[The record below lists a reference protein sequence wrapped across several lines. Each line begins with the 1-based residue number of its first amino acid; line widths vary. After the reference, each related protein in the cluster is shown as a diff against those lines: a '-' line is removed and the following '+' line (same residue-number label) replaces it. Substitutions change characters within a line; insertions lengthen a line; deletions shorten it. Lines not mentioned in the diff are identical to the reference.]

1 MNYYYKVFVV
11 FEDKKLL
18 KTIIKTNNIGR
29 SIEAL
34 LNNRKEYRALSI
46 KVVEIMSKYVNLPK
60 DLLEDVEL
68 QTGAD
73 YSNEENLTK
82 QYQEALID
90 LYELIITMKL
100 NLNEILKNPS
110 KYKVDAET
118 KKLLEEIINFKNKE
132 RK

>member
-1 MNYYYKVFVV
+1 
-11 FEDKKLL
+11 
-18 KTIIKTNNIGR
+18 
-29 SIEAL
+29 
-34 LNNRKEYRALSI
+34 
-46 KVVEIMSKYVNLPK
+46 MSKYVNLPK

-100 NLNEILKNPS
+100 NLNEILKNPN
-110 KYKVDAET
+110 KYKIDTET

>member
-1 MNYYYKVFVV
+1 
-11 FEDKKLL
+11 
-18 KTIIKTNNIGR
+18 
-29 SIEAL
+29 
-34 LNNRKEYRALSI
+34 
-46 KVVEIMSKYVNLPK
+46 MSKYVNLPK

-118 KKLLEEIINFKNKE
+118 KKLIE
-132 RK
+132 

>member
-1 MNYYYKVFVV
+1 
-11 FEDKKLL
+11 
-18 KTIIKTNNIGR
+18 
-29 SIEAL
+29 
-34 LNNRKEYRALSI
+34 
-46 KVVEIMSKYVNLPK
+46 MSKYVNLPK

>member
-1 MNYYYKVFVV
+1 
-11 FEDKKLL
+11 
-18 KTIIKTNNIGR
+18 
-29 SIEAL
+29 
-34 LNNRKEYRALSI
+34 
-46 KVVEIMSKYVNLPK
+46 MSKYVNLPK

-73 YSNEENLTK
+73 YSKEENLTK

>member
-1 MNYYYKVFVV
+1 
-11 FEDKKLL
+11 
-18 KTIIKTNNIGR
+18 
-29 SIEAL
+29 
-34 LNNRKEYRALSI
+34 
-46 KVVEIMSKYVNLPK
+46 MSKYVNLPK

-82 QYQEALID
+82 KYQEALID

>member
-1 MNYYYKVFVV
+1 
-11 FEDKKLL
+11 
-18 KTIIKTNNIGR
+18 
-29 SIEAL
+29 
-34 LNNRKEYRALSI
+34 
-46 KVVEIMSKYVNLPK
+46 MSKYVNLPK

-118 KKLLEEIINFKNKE
+118 KKLIEEIINFKNKE